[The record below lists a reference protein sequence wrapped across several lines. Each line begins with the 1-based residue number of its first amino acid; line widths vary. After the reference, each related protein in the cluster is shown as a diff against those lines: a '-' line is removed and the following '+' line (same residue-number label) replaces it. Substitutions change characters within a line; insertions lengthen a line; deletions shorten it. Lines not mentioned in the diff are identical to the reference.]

1 MQSEVSH
8 KKNIENSKGDTLMWT
23 EKYWP
28 KTPDDIIGNQ
38 SIVCIILD
46 VSLTFRIQLVLFVL
60 SI

>member
-1 MQSEVSH
+1 VSH

-28 KTPDDIIGNQ
+28 KTPDDIIENQ

-46 VSLTFRIQLVLFVL
+46 VSLTSRIQLVLFVL